1 MHPISNFMLAAATC
15 VALAPLC
22 AAEPQAPPKYR
33 VTILSDF
40 NTSGNVRAR
49 GYSID
54 DIGIVA
60 GSYRL
65 ADNSTHA
72 SLWVL
77 GQQID
82 LETLGKGTNLSSR
95 VQWPV
100 KNILGLVSGIS
111 LTDALDPNHEGWS
124 CGAFLLNPNFNVCLG
139 FVWDP
144 ISQKMRPLR
153 TLGGTNGFATGTNNY
168 GETVGWAENTN
179 GQSFWD
185 RGPVVEHPYD
195 DQRARRCGR
204 VCRGS

>member
-124 CGAFLLNPNFNVCLG
+124 CGAFLLNP
-139 FVWDP
+139 
-144 ISQKMRPLR
+144 ISMSASGSCGIRFR
-153 TLGGTNGFATGTNNY
+153 
-168 GETVGWAENTN
+168 
-179 GQSFWD
+179 
-185 RGPVVEHPYD
+185 
-195 DQRARRCGR
+195 RRCGR
-204 VCRGS
+204 CARSEAPTALRPARTTMVKP